1 MTSLGNSIHKRS
13 GEEVCMCLRPN
24 GKACSKRWVGGE
36 TEMKKR
42 PEEGEETMTVSVTDS
57 CQE

>member
-1 MTSLGNSIHKRS
+1 
-13 GEEVCMCLRPN
+13 MCLRPN
-24 GKACSKRWVGGE
+24 GEACSKRWVGGE